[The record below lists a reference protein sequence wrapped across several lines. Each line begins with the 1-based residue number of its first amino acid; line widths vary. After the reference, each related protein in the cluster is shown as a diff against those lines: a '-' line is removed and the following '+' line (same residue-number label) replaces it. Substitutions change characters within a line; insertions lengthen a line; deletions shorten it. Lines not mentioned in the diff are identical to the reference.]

1 MCLLQPPLTK
11 QRSAFIQWSI
21 IFLSITEWLF
31 FILTDAWWGEREGGQ
46 RICRDKSGWSAR
58 GEKDKM
64 RQRKSS
70 GGVREREDENRALK
84 TTGLTRMKNEFD

>member
-1 MCLLQPPLTK
+1 M
-11 QRSAFIQWSI
+11 A
-21 IFLSITEWLF
+21 LF
-31 FILTDAWWGEREGGQ
+31 HINRCMVGEREGGQ

-70 GGVREREDENRALK
+70 GGVGETEDENRPLK
-84 TTGLTRMKNEFD
+84 MTGLTRMKNEFD

>member
-1 MCLLQPPLTK
+1 MHGGG
-11 QRSAFIQWSI
+11 REA
-21 IFLSITEWLF
+21 
-31 FILTDAWWGEREGGQ
+31 EGGQ

-70 GGVREREDENRALK
+70 RGVWEREREDENRALK
-84 TTGLTRMKNEFD
+84 TTGLTRMKNEVDQFVVEVEKKKYKT